1 MGAIGL
7 TVAKLYFQR
16 QPLRFTLWKSCLSNL
31 TANLYGGG
39 GGGQKKAL
47 IYSTL
52 PSNHIEVKLLI
63 EHSVG
68 DHTMKNLTSIWLLS
82 KFDWSNDPCW
92 ELLQ

>member
-39 GGGQKKAL
+39 GGGGAIRSTNLFNFAKQPYWGKA
-47 IYSTL
+47 
-52 PSNHIEVKLLI
+52 PHWAFC
-63 EHSVG
+63 G
-68 DHTMKNLTSIWLLS
+68 
-82 KFDWSNDPCW
+82 WSHNEEPYFNMVA
-92 ELLQ
+92 

>member
-39 GGGQKKAL
+39 GGGA
-47 IYSTL
+47 IRST
-52 PSNHIEVKLLI
+52 
-63 EHSVG
+63 
-68 DHTMKNLTSIWLLS
+68 NLFNFA
-82 KFDWSNDPCW
+82 KQPY
-92 ELLQ
+92 